1 MAGNLNFCRAAIA
14 ADLTLQRLARHSSF
28 LLQRRGRG
36 ERNLQQVVGAG
47 HFGADAHAGRGAA
60 LGQPFGPQG
69 VEGVEGG
76 TIRHVLEVNGG
87 HEQAGFVRPHFDQ
100 RNFGLC
106 QQGAGLA
113 FNVGAAVGHFHKKG
127 GVAVHHGVGPLGLG
141 VDARDAGFWHG
152 CTAVSQNTAQCTG
165 APLAL
170 WCSLACFSLLPL
182 ALPRTL
188 ARQTLLRK
196 LNPIRPSTEP

>member
-1 MAGNLNFCRAAIA
+1 MQG
-14 ADLTLQRLARHSSF
+14 LARQSSF

-36 ERNLQQVVGAG
+36 ERDLQQVVGAG

-69 VEGVEGG
+69 VEGG
-76 TIRHVLEVNGG
+76 TVRHVLEVNGG

-113 FNVGAAVGHFHKKG
+113 FNVGAGVGHFHKKG
-127 GVAVHHGVGPLGLG
+127 GVAVHHGVGPLGLE

-152 CTAVSQNTAQCTG
+152 CTAVGQNTAQCTG
-165 APLAL
+165 APLAF

-182 ALPRTL
+182 AM
-188 ARQTLLRK
+188 LR
-196 LNPIRPSTEP
+196 S